1 MPKVP
6 FVKNCYLTFLTKRYL
21 SKFLIYVTPFTDID
35 AEVEAEAMVEAESA
49 HGQLP
54 LGKALYA
61 WYKGISDSTCDVE
74 RLIKTV
80 KQHIKVKHADI
91 GSLLL
96 RDAVTIDAF
105 GPQKK
110 EDLATRSVCPDSRS
124 VHLVPTDILKR
135 CHALWVMHFGRRY
148 CVNSMARSDKGS
160 VKEKTRY
167 VRKCCQSGEERQ
179 GGLASAER

>member
-1 MPKVP
+1 
-6 FVKNCYLTFLTKRYL
+6 
-21 SKFLIYVTPFTDID
+21 
-35 AEVEAEAMVEAESA
+35 MVEAESA